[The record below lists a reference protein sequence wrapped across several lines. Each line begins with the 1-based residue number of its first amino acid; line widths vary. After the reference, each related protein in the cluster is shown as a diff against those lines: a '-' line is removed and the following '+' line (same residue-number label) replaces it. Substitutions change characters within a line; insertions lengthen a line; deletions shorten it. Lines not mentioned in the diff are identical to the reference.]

1 MIEFGE
7 TADIE
12 LSGEKGTF
20 TTEAKIDTG
29 AARTTVDYNLAATIG
44 AGPVTTTINVTSA
57 SGNDRRPVAKL
68 TVRYEMFEDEIE
80 VGLADRKSQD
90 LDYMMIIGKD
100 ILGRED
106 VIINI

>member
-12 LSGEKGTF
+12 LSGEKGSF

-44 AGPVTTTINVTSA
+44 AGPVTTTVNVTSA
-57 SGNDRRPVAKL
+57 SGTDRRPVAKITIKYGDL
-68 TVRYEMFEDEIE
+68 EDEIE
-80 VGLADRKSQD
+80 AGLADRKSQD
-90 LDYMMIIGKD
+90 MNYQMIIGKD
-100 ILGRED
+100 ILKRKD
-106 VIINI
+106 VIINL

>member
-1 MIEFGE
+1 MSSERQQTSSSAGRRGH
-7 TADIE
+7 
-12 LSGEKGTF
+12 LLRKL
-20 TTEAKIDTG
+20 KIDTG

-100 ILGRED
+100 MLGRED